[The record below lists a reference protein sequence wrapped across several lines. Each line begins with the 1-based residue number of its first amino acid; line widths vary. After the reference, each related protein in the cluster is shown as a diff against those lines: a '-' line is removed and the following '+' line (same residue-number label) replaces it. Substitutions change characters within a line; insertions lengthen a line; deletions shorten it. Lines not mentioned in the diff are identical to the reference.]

1 LIPEAQRHRLAP
13 EQSNPIFESLAS
25 EFVESKMK
33 KMRRCVRWYNSLNNS
48 YTEKLLFKNKK
59 KDIEALKHKLA
70 TGGVN
75 VPTELEKIMLI
86 EAEDIIRSR
95 YDDLEGSKEI
105 SRLIHK
111 KNKK

>member
-1 LIPEAQRHRLAP
+1 
-13 EQSNPIFESLAS
+13 
-25 EFVESKMK
+25 
-33 KMRRCVRWYNSLNNS
+33 
-48 YTEKLLFKNKK
+48 
-59 KDIEALKHKLA
+59 
-70 TGGVN
+70 
-75 VPTELEKIMLI
+75 MLI